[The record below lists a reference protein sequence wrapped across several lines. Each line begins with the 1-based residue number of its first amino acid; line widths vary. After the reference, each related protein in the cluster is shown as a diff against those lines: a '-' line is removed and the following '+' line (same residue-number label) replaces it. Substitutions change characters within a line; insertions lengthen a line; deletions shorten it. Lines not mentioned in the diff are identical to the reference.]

1 MGRHQTA
8 GCLNAAI
15 LASQA
20 QDKESKLAL
29 LLKMLLWLQAI
40 FLIFFKK
47 KFAILHTSEPN
58 EASVQA
64 KNKEIMKSPNC
75 SCLV

>member
-1 MGRHQTA
+1 VGRHKTA

-40 FLIFFKK
+40 FFNFFFKK
-47 KFAILHTSEPN
+47 
-58 EASVQA
+58 
-64 KNKEIMKSPNC
+64 
-75 SCLV
+75 